1 MKPGNPGRFF
11 AALLALG
18 LLAAWPAPAAPPERV
33 VSLVPSQTE
42 MLFRLG
48 LGPLVIGISDHCS
61 YPKEAQGLPRV
72 GGQELNLERL
82 AALRPTTVIDLEGAH
97 RRYELFFRQVG
108 WRYLNYSA
116 RTLEEIPRLAASL
129 AADLGAPIAG
139 QKFASQ
145 WENDLLALRKPAS
158 RRPRVY
164 LEIWDSPP
172 QAAGPNSFIG
182 GLIRLAGGENVVDI
196 ESPDFPVVPLSLIV
210 KKDPEFI
217 LLAYPTSST
226 TLVGTRPGWGDITA
240 VRMQQVIILPEDLF
254 LRPGP
259 RCLEAV
265 RYLSH
270 LLN

>member
-1 MKPGNPGRFF
+1 
-11 AALLALG
+11 
-18 LLAAWPAPAAPPERV
+18 
-33 VSLVPSQTE
+33 

-48 LGPLVIGISDHCS
+48 LGHLVIAVSDHCH
-61 YPKEAQGLPRV
+61 YPREARGLPRV
-72 GGQELNLERL
+72 GALELNLERMT
-82 AALRPTTVIDLEGAH
+82 ALQPTAIVDLEGMH

-129 AADLGAPIAG
+129 AADLGVPLAG
-139 QKFASQ
+139 KEFAAA
-145 WENDLLALRKPAS
+145 WELEIQALPKPKA

-182 GLIRLAGGENVVDI
+182 GLIRLAGGENVVDMAT
-196 ESPDFPVVPLSLIV
+196 PDFPVIPLSRIAQ
-210 KKDPEFI
+210 KDPEFI
-217 LLAYPTSST
+217 FLAYPTSST
-226 TLVGTRPGWGDITA
+226 AIVGRRPGWSEITA
-240 VRMQQVIILPEDLF
+240 IRMQRVIALPENLP

-270 LLN
+270 LLE